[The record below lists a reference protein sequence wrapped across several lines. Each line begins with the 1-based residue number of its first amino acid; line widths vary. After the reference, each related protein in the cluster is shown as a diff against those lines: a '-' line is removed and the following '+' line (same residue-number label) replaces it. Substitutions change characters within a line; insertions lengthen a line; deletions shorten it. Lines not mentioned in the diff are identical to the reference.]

1 MPSTSAARR
10 APRESSSEQQP
21 RAPSRN
27 DAGEGDNARCT
38 PVTSWPAE
46 TARAAATAL
55 STPPDMAARTFI
67 ALSLQRGGGRTRTL
81 DRRADGRHQR
91 VDISRCRG
99 VTEREAQGPTCALF
113 VMAHREQHMTRPGDT
128 GRAGRARRALDAARV
143 Q

>member
-1 MPSTSAARR
+1 MPMTSAARR
-10 APRESSSEQQP
+10 ASRASSGGQPPRSP
-21 RAPSRN
+21 VGKDLGLLDR
-27 DAGEGDNARCT
+27 ARCT

-91 VDISRCRG
+91 VDISRVRG
-99 VTEREAQGPTCALF
+99 VTEREAQGSARTLF
-113 VMAHREQHMTRPGDT
+113 VVAHREQHVTWPGDT
-128 GRAGRARRALDAARV
+128 GRARRAR
-143 Q
+143 